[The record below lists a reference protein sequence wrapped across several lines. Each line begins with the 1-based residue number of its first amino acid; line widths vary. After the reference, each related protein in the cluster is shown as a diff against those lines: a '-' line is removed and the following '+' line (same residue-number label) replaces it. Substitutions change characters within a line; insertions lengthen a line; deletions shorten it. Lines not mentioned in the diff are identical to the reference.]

1 MKATAV
7 PAPATPAANVDPEP
21 AADEAFD
28 PADPEA
34 GLVALDDDVTPPRR
48 VEGSTASYPDVAR
61 RKRLAGTVSVSMIVS
76 ETGEVLEPRVVES
89 AGEIL
94 DQAVLD
100 AIESWRFEPARKG
113 DEAVRVR
120 WTVRQTFRFSR

>member
-1 MKATAV
+1 MKATAA

-21 AADEAFD
+21 ADDGASG
-28 PADPEA
+28 PADLEA
-34 GLVALDDDVTPPRR
+34 GLVALDDDVTPPQR
-48 VEGSTASYPDVAR
+48 VEGSTASYPDLAR
-61 RKRLAGTVSVSMIVS
+61 RKRLAGTITVTMIVS

-100 AIESWRFEPARKG
+100 AIASWRFEPARKG
-113 DEAVRVR
+113 DKAVRVR
-120 WTVRQTFRFSR
+120 WTVRQTFRLSR